1 MASCNSNGTSS
12 TVNDLSAKGIISM
25 SIYVLATVS
34 HMVGIV
40 LLVRLRDHLNQILII
55 KNLVTM
61 EIIAS
66 LNYTISLFR
75 KVLVTKVLKVP
86 NMALTVFSELGIR
99 LFMVGILADR
109 FLEIYLNIKYP
120 VIITRGRVFKL
131 ICLVWVTSGIYGLG
145 HTISA
150 ALEEST
156 SSSWYIHNYVN
167 GVADVI
173 FTISA
178 TITYSYFYL
187 KIKEIRSKDTAQG
200 CNGVSNRHFNYK
212 IPFMIVGTFLTFN
225 VTSDILFQIC
235 QYKITHCEGCCTSC
249 GLFEPFAY
257 VFQASGYLADAVIY
271 VAMQKNIKTFFRRR
285 VQPHDEE

>member
-131 ICLVWVTSGIYGLG
+131 ICLVWVVSGIYGLVTQYLLLWKNQRLVHG
-145 HTISA
+145 
-150 ALEEST
+150 
-156 SSSWYIHNYVN
+156 
-167 GVADVI
+167 I
-173 FTISA
+173 FT
-178 TITYSYFYL
+178 TML
-187 KIKEIRSKDTAQG
+187 
-200 CNGVSNRHFNYK
+200 
-212 IPFMIVGTFLTFN
+212 M
-225 VTSDILFQIC
+225 
-235 QYKITHCEGCCTSC
+235 
-249 GLFEPFAY
+249 GLR
-257 VFQASGYLADAVIY
+257 
-271 VAMQKNIKTFFRRR
+271 M
-285 VQPHDEE
+285 